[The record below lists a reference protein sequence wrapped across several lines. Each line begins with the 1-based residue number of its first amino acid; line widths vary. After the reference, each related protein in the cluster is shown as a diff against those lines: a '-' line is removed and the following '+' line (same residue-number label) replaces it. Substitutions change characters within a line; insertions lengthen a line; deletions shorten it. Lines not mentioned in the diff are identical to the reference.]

1 MVYREWSLKNI
12 FSEWQFSRW
21 KCRVD
26 GKDQRRML
34 CSDRKETVTT
44 ERERASL
51 NARAFEPGY
60 SSSRPHRVP
69 ILSAKS
75 RKPKLQFARTQL
87 WNRRVVKLCL
97 ICWVLIVAVRFSMAP
112 FCLVS
117 CCITAAADYITVWGA
132 FSWHTLG
139 PLVPFERLSA
149 PAYLWI
155 AGHVHFHMTTAYSN
169 DFFMQ
174 NHTVSQSSNKIKL
187 VSWTW

>member
-34 CSDRKETVTT
+34 CSDREETVTT

-117 CCITAAADYITVWGA
+117 CCITAAADYITVWGGVFLA
-132 FSWHTLG
+132 HFGALSTIWATQRPSL
-139 PLVPFERLSA
+139 PVDCWPCPFPYDHSVL
-149 PAYLWI
+149 
-155 AGHVHFHMTTAYSN
+155 
-169 DFFMQ
+169 
-174 NHTVSQSSNKIKL
+174 
-187 VSWTW
+187 